1 MPNDRAVKLF
11 DDLVDVVKD
20 FVRRHD
26 VTHDEYRAA
35 VMFLHEVGTSGEMPL
50 LLDVFVEST
59 VNDINFQDKPGTP
72 ACIEGPYYIPGAPQL
87 SPPYELPHRPDEPGE
102 TLVVSGTVTGEGGEP
117 LAGAVI
123 DVWQS
128 DCQGHYSNIDPAVPK
143 WNLRGVLRSGDD
155 GRYEFKTFAPAP
167 YEIPKAGP
175 TGKLLEILGRHAFR
189 PAHLHFKVSA
199 PGHETL
205 TTQLFF
211 EGDQW
216 LGSDVAGADNHAE
229 LVLKA
234 EPDENGGLATR
245 FDFVLA
251 RDEQG

>member
-1 MPNDRAVKLF
+1 MSNERAVKLF

-59 VNDINFQDKPGTP
+59 VNDANFAGKPGTP

-87 SPPYELPHRPDEPGE
+87 TPPYELPHRDNEPGE
-102 TLVVSGTVTGEGGEP
+102 PLVMSGTVTSSGGSP

-128 DCQGHYSNIDPAVPK
+128 DSEGHYSNVDPAVPE
-143 WNLRGVLRSGDD
+143 WNLRGALRTGDD
-155 GRYEFKTFAPAP
+155 GTYEFKTYAPSC

-211 EGDQW
+211 EGDEW

-234 EPDENGGLATR
+234 ESNGDGLVAHY
-245 FDFVLA
+245 DFVLA
-251 RDEQG
+251 GNER